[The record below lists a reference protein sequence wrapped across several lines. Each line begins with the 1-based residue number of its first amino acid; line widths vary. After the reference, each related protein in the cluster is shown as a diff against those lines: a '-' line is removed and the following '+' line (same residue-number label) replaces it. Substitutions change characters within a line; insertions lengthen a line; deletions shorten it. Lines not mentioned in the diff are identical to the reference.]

1 MCTPRVI
8 MVTSEIP
15 RGLQHMLDAETSVCR
30 SSQDVSSTQ
39 VLVDEGKVKAQ
50 TWITPSL
57 TCVITV

>member
-1 MCTPRVI
+1 

>member
-1 MCTPRVI
+1 

-39 VLVDEGKVKAQ
+39 VLVDEGKSQSTDLRSSFPRK
-50 TWITPSL
+50 L
-57 TCVITV
+57 NCVITV